1 MKRETIKGEIIM
13 NIEKS
18 YLISGSELGKVL
30 KDVEKSS
37 VSKGVILGIAGTL
50 AVQYGYKKLI
60 DAKEEA
66 DQEIE
71 NVVSMFK
78 KPQ

>member
-1 MKRETIKGEIIM
+1 M

-37 VSKGVILGIAGTL
+37 ISKGVILGIAGTL
-50 AVQYGYKKLI
+50 TLQYGYKKLI
-60 DAKEEA
+60 EAKEEA

-78 KPQ
+78 KPE

>member
-1 MKRETIKGEIIM
+1 M

-37 VSKGVILGIAGTL
+37 ISKGIILGIAGTL
-50 AVQYGYKKLI
+50 TLQYGYKKLI
-60 DAKEEA
+60 EAKEEA
-66 DQEIE
+66 DREVDNI
-71 NVVSMFK
+71 VSMFK
-78 KPQ
+78 RPEQGLS

>member
-1 MKRETIKGEIIM
+1 M

-37 VSKGVILGIAGTL
+37 VNKGIILGIAGTL
-50 AVQYGYKKLI
+50 AVQYGYKKLM
-60 DAKEEA
+60 DAKDEA

>member
-1 MKRETIKGEIIM
+1 M

-37 VSKGVILGIAGTL
+37 ISKGVILGIAGTL
-50 AVQYGYKKLI
+50 TLQYGYKKLI

-71 NVVSMFK
+71 NVVNMFK

>member
-1 MKRETIKGEIIM
+1 MKRKTIKGEIIM

-37 VSKGVILGIAGTL
+37 ISKGVILGIAGTL
-50 AVQYGYKKLI
+50 TLQYGYKKLI
-60 DAKEEA
+60 EAKEEA
-66 DQEIE
+66 DREVDNI
-71 NVVSMFK
+71 VSIFK
-78 KPQ
+78 KPE

>member
-1 MKRETIKGEIIM
+1 M

-37 VSKGVILGIAGTL
+37 VNKGIILGIAGTL
-50 AVQYGYKKLI
+50 AVQYGYKKLM
-60 DAKEEA
+60 DAKDEA
-66 DQEIE
+66 DKEIE

-78 KPQ
+78 KPDKG

>member
-1 MKRETIKGEIIM
+1 M

-37 VSKGVILGIAGTL
+37 VGKGVILGIAGTL

-60 DAKEEA
+60 EAKEEA
-66 DQEIE
+66 DREVDNI
-71 NVVSMFK
+71 VSIFK

>member
-1 MKRETIKGEIIM
+1 M

-71 NVVSMFK
+71 NVVNMFK
-78 KPQ
+78 KPE

>member
-1 MKRETIKGEIIM
+1 M

-37 VSKGVILGIAGTL
+37 ISKGIILGIAGTL
-50 AVQYGYKKLI
+50 TLQYGYKKLI
-60 DAKEEA
+60 EAKEEA
-66 DQEIE
+66 DREVDNI
-71 NVVSMFK
+71 VSMFK

>member
-1 MKRETIKGEIIM
+1 M

>member
-1 MKRETIKGEIIM
+1 M

-37 VSKGVILGIAGTL
+37 VNKGIILGIAGTL
-50 AVQYGYKKLI
+50 AVQYGYKELI

-66 DQEIE
+66 DKEIE
-71 NVVSMFK
+71 NVVQMFK
-78 KPQ
+78 KPNKD

>member
-1 MKRETIKGEIIM
+1 M

-37 VSKGVILGIAGTL
+37 VNKGVILGIAGTL

>member
-1 MKRETIKGEIIM
+1 M

-30 KDVEKSS
+30 KEVEKSS

-50 AVQYGYKKLI
+50 AVQYGYRKLI
-60 DAKEEA
+60 DAKAEA

>member
-1 MKRETIKGEIIM
+1 M

-37 VSKGVILGIAGTL
+37 ISKGVILGIAGTL
-50 AVQYGYKKLI
+50 TLQYGYKKLI